1 MLLRRLF
8 RQEAGKLRFLSPA
21 SRPAEMSFGRFFFSA
36 HISVGRRFIYV
47 KNDKVGS
54 SFVIRSLTGSEKR
67 AERIRYRTPFLDPR
81 RNPLLTPAELTWKQW
96 TEALASYFIFTF
108 CRNPFS
114 RILSCY
120 LDRIVGRRQVLL
132 RAEEADR
139 SRRRFSRRA
148 SRRFLEM
155 LGEPGVLDLDTHWK
169 PQDRNIAVD
178 YYPYRFI
185 GHFEDFASEF
195 PALLAWLYGGN
206 KKLGE
211 VRPGTSATSQLATYY
226 DDHAARLVRDLY
238 ERDLSCSAMMRRGPT
253 ACAPSN
259 AIPWISSASR
269 QPETGRDEP
278 GAAVAVRPRSIDQRS
293 APPTM

>member
-1 MLLRRLF
+1 VVERLKKQKPAEGKRRPALPATAVLARLF

-21 SRPAEMSFGRFFFSA
+21 SRPADMSFGRFFSSA

-54 SFVIRSLTGSEKR
+54 SFIIRSLTGSEKR

-120 LDRIVGRRQVLL
+120 LDRIVGRDESYYVLKK
-132 RAEEADR
+132 RIGAAGDFAP
-139 SRRRFSRRA
+139 SFPA
-148 SRRFLEM
+148 FLEM

-185 GHFEDFASEF
+185 GHFEDFASEL

-206 KKLGE
+206 EKLGE

-226 DDHAARLVRDLY
+226 DDHAAGLVRDLY
-238 ERDLSCSAMMRRGPT
+238 ERDFELFGYD
-253 ACAPSN
+253 
-259 AIPWISSASR
+259 
-269 QPETGRDEP
+269 ETRPHD
-278 GAAVAVRPRSIDQRS
+278 VRPRQSN
-293 APPTM
+293 TMDFISRPATGTEKG